1 MSTLNPFFKH
11 FQRAGSTP
19 YAIRGKAMK
28 IEDFHLFL
36 LVLKM
41 GFLTTVRRLIPL
53 AGSTGR
59 KEKTIDEKQHSQ

>member
-1 MSTLNPFFKH
+1 
-11 FQRAGSTP
+11 
-19 YAIRGKAMK
+19 MK

-53 AGSTGR
+53 AGNTGR